1 MPRGGGGS
9 FGNQLGGERYYA
21 SLATLPQL
29 RHWQAAVWVCRSS
42 ICAGGKSL
50 HLWKQKKP
58 SHNKSFGGK
67 IQHRFLFLQHISVA
81 RHLCSGATL
90 EQEDRGALVSL
101 RVISPTSRTV
111 AKKCHQDSLFFL
123 FLTFWNMT
131 FAFNSQ
137 LQAEG
142 DVCIQ
147 TPSMSLESGIVL
159 RPAVPRPMHFLPFPE
174 QKQKGNAKMKCS
186 RFFHTPSSQSDP
198 IKSALETSDGRTRIS
213 FYGAIGSCK
222 TECLQQAELPEEDLS
237 DRISLCSSSRTK
249 VCFPPVFFPTHFD
262 SALR

>member
-1 MPRGGGGS
+1 
-9 FGNQLGGERYYA
+9 
-21 SLATLPQL
+21 
-29 RHWQAAVWVCRSS
+29 
-42 ICAGGKSL
+42 
-50 HLWKQKKP
+50 
-58 SHNKSFGGK
+58 
-67 IQHRFLFLQHISVA
+67 
-81 RHLCSGATL
+81 
-90 EQEDRGALVSL
+90 
-101 RVISPTSRTV
+101 
-111 AKKCHQDSLFFL
+111 
-123 FLTFWNMT
+123 MT

-159 RPAVPRPMHFLPFPE
+159 RPAVPRPMHFLPFPV

-249 VCFPPVFFPTHFD
+249 VCFPPVFFPITLTLLSDFVRYSLFVCLLHITATPHLPSHWPSPEERMNFV
-262 SALR
+262 R